1 MIKMDEHKFFKATK
15 WVDHDNNE
23 PFYNRPE
30 QRHAMPPFSQ
40 LHVAVVSTINPLKT
54 PGIPMDATWAMPGIL
69 RIRSWKEG
77 IQWDKNKLSVCWVV
91 RQTCFLPI
99 RKFRKPLVCECE
111 NRQDASTGQSS
122 FFPNIFTK
130 KVGLGTLKLMIISFY
145 KRNAIIV
152 KWETTPGLHQPLWAW
167 SIPTGPAFGTVPA
180 NDAAG
185 RCPGQAPYR
194 RRGCSAPQGSN
205 CWQLPGIMFCFIK
218 LYWKMIGLLLSH
230 LKWFDGI

>member
-1 MIKMDEHKFFKATK
+1 MTIMS
-15 WVDHDNNE
+15 
-23 PFYNRPE
+23 PFTIVLSS
-30 QRHAMPPFSQ
+30 AMPC
-40 LHVAVVSTINPLKT
+40 LHSPSSMWQWSPLS
-54 PGIPMDATWAMPGIL
+54 
-69 RIRSWKEG
+69 IRSKHLG
-77 IQWDKNKLSVCWVV
+77 SQWMPPGRCLGSFGSDPEKKGSNGTKINSAFVGSYAKLVFTHSKISK
-91 RQTCFLPI
+91 T
-99 RKFRKPLVCECE
+99 LVCECE

-230 LKWFDGI
+230 LKWFNGI